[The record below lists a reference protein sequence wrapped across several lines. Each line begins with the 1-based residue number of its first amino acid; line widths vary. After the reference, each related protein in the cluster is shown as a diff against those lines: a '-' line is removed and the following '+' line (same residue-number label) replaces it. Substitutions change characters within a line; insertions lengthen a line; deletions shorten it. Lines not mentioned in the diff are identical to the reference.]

1 VLKGGVES
9 WSEVLKIPS
18 WSVVY
23 DFSVDVFCNECNL
36 SSPWLKLYN
45 LYLTPSYNRN
55 IVEYH
60 NISICFQDDL
70 SLINRDILIHNEI
83 KQNLLPEHK
92 LLLDSLGIQH

>member
-1 VLKGGVES
+1 MVTAVQ
-9 WSEVLKIPS
+9 
-18 WSVVY
+18 SV
-23 DFSVDVFCNECNL
+23 SIGHHHRIECNL